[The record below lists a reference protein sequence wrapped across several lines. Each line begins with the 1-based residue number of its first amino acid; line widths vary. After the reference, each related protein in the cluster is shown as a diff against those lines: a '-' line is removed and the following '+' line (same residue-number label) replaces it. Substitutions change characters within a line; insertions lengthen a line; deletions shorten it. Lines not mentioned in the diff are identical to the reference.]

1 MKLLLP
7 LLFLLF
13 QFAVVMGQKSI
24 LDEYIEMGFQQN
36 IVLQQKSISV
46 EKALLTLQS
55 AQSLYQPTI
64 AIQGGYQSG
73 EGGRSISFP
82 VGDMLN
88 PVYATLNQLTKSS
101 AFPQIANVETN
112 FFPRNF
118 YDVKLTSVMPIYNR
132 DISINKEIQSQTLGI
147 QKTDIL
153 VYKRELVKNIKL
165 AYLNYLMAFKAV
177 EIYQNGLLLA
187 QEGKKI
193 NEKLLSNGK
202 GLPAYILRSENEIV
216 QLTSQISEAEK
227 QVESAKM
234 YFNFLLNREL
244 LTEIKTN
251 YNEQEAL
258 AMLKKNQLADV
269 DQREE
274 LSMLKQGISLQQS
287 LVKMNESFYLPKLNG
302 YLNVGSQSSNWDFNK
317 KSTYYL
323 LGMQLDIPI
332 FAGKRNLNKIKQS
345 AMDVDLAK
353 KTLDLTSKQVNLALQ
368 IAQKNLAQTWVA
380 FRASQKQI
388 DVANTYQK
396 LIEKG
401 YREGV
406 NTYIE
411 TLDARNQWTNAQL
424 ALNLNQFKILIAAAQ
439 VEREA
444 ASYPIKNDS
453 YE

>member
-1 MKLLLP
+1 MKLP
-7 LLFLLF
+7 LSLFLLVMP
-13 QFAVVMGQKSI
+13 FACILGQKSI

-36 IVLQQKSISV
+36 IVVQQKLISA
-46 EKALLTLQS
+46 EKALLSLQS
-55 AQSLYQPTI
+55 AQSLYQPTF
-64 AIQGGYQSG
+64 AFQGGYQTG

-147 QKTDIL
+147 QKADIQ
-153 VYKRELVKNIKL
+153 VYKRELVKNIKT
-165 AYLNYLMAFKAV
+165 AYLNYLMAHKAIG
-177 EIYQNGLLLA
+177 IYQNGLLLA

-193 NEKLLSNGK
+193 NEKLLANGK
-202 GLPAYILRSENEIV
+202 GLPAYILRSENEVV
-216 QLTSQISEAEK
+216 QMASQLSEAEK
-227 QVESAKM
+227 QAESAKM

-244 LTEIKTN
+244 FTEIKTN
-251 YNEQEAL
+251 FNEQEAVDI
-258 AMLKKNQLADV
+258 LKKNQMADV

-274 LSMLKQGISLQQS
+274 LGMLKQAISLQQS
-287 LVKMNESFYLPKLNG
+287 VVKMNESFYLPKLNG
-302 YLNVGSQSSNWDFNK
+302 YLNLGSQSSNWDFNQ

-332 FAGKRNLNKIKQS
+332 FSGKRNLNKIKQS
-345 AMDVDLAK
+345 AMDVDMAK
-353 KTLDLTSKQVNLALQ
+353 KSLDLTSKQVSLALQ
-368 IAQKNLAQTWVA
+368 IAQKNLTQTWVA

-396 LIEKG
+396 LIDKG
-401 YREGV
+401 YKEGV

-411 TLDARNQWTNAQL
+411 TLDARSQWTNAHL
-424 ALNLNQFKILIAAAQ
+424 ALNINQFKILIAAAQ

-444 ASYPIKNDS
+444 ASYPLKN
-453 YE
+453 E

>member
-13 QFAVVMGQKSI
+13 PFAVVMGQKSI

-36 IVLQQKSISV
+36 IVLQQKSISA
-46 EKALLTLQS
+46 EKALLSLQS
-55 AQSLYQPTI
+55 AQSLYQPTL
-64 AIQGGYQSG
+64 AFQGGYQTG

-88 PVYATLNQLTKSS
+88 PVYATLNQLTKSA
-101 AFPQIANVETN
+101 AFPQINNVETN

-147 QKTDIL
+147 QKADIQ
-153 VYKRELVKNIKL
+153 VYKRELAKNIKI
-165 AYLNYLMAFKAV
+165 AYLNYLMANKAIG
-177 EIYQNGLLLA
+177 IYQNGLLLA

-193 NEKLLSNGK
+193 NEKLLANGK

-216 QLTSQISEAEK
+216 QLGSQLSEAEK
-227 QVESAKM
+227 QAESAKM

-258 AMLKKNQLADV
+258 DILKKNLVAEI

-274 LSMLKQGISLQQS
+274 LSMLKQAISLQQS
-287 LVKMNESFYLPKLNG
+287 VVKMNESFYLPKLNG
-302 YLNVGSQSSNWDFNK
+302 YLNLGSQSSNWDFNQ

-323 LGMQLDIPI
+323 LGMQVDIPI
-332 FAGKRNLNKIKQS
+332 FSGKRNLNKIKQS
-345 AMDVDLAK
+345 AMDVDMAK
-353 KTLDLTSKQVNLALQ
+353 KSLDLTSKQVNLALQ
-368 IAQKNLAQTWVA
+368 IAQKNLTQTWVA

-396 LIEKG
+396 LIDKG
-401 YREGV
+401 YKEGV

-411 TLDARNQWTNAQL
+411 TLDARSQWTNAHL
-424 ALNLNQFKILIAAAQ
+424 LLNINQFKILIAAAQ

-444 ASYPIKNDS
+444 ATYPLKND
-453 YE
+453 

>member
-1 MKLLLP
+1 MKLP
-7 LLFLLF
+7 LSLFLLVMP
-13 QFAVVMGQKSI
+13 FACILAQKSI
-24 LDEYIEMGFQQN
+24 LDEYIELGFQQN
-36 IVLQQKSISV
+36 IVVQQKLISA
-46 EKALLTLQS
+46 EKALLSLQS
-55 AQSLYQPTI
+55 AQSLYQPTF
-64 AIQGGYQSG
+64 AFQGGYQTG

-147 QKTDIL
+147 QKADIQ
-153 VYKRELVKNIKL
+153 VYKRELVKNIKT
-165 AYLNYLMAFKAV
+165 AYLNYLMAHKAIG
-177 EIYQNGLLLA
+177 IYQNGLLLA

-193 NEKLLSNGK
+193 NEKLLANGK
-202 GLPAYILRSENEIV
+202 GLPAYILRSENEVV
-216 QLTSQISEAEK
+216 QMASQLSEAEK
-227 QVESAKM
+227 QAESAKM

-244 LTEIKTN
+244 QTEIKTN
-251 YNEQEAL
+251 FDEQEAL
-258 AMLKKNQLADV
+258 DILKKNQMADA

-274 LSMLKQGISLQQS
+274 LGMLKQAISLQQS
-287 LVKMNESFYLPKLNG
+287 VVKMNESFYLPKLNG
-302 YLNVGSQSSNWDFNK
+302 YLNLGSQSSNWDFNQ

-323 LGMQLDIPI
+323 LGMQVDIPI
-332 FAGKRNLNKIKQS
+332 FSGKRNLNKIKQS
-345 AMDVDLAK
+345 AMDVDMAK
-353 KTLDLTSKQVNLALQ
+353 KSLDLTSKQVSLALQ
-368 IAQKNLAQTWVA
+368 IAQKNLTQTWVA

-396 LIEKG
+396 LIDKG
-401 YREGV
+401 YKEGV

-411 TLDARNQWTNAQL
+411 TLDARSQWTNAHL
-424 ALNLNQFKILIAAAQ
+424 ALNINQFKILIAAAQ

-444 ASYPIKNDS
+444 ASYPLKN
-453 YE
+453 E

>member
-1 MKLLLP
+1 MKLP
-7 LLFLLF
+7 LSLFLLVMP
-13 QFAVVMGQKSI
+13 FACILGQKSI

-36 IVLQQKSISV
+36 IVVQQKLISA
-46 EKALLTLQS
+46 EKALLSLQS
-55 AQSLYQPTI
+55 AQSLYQPTL
-64 AIQGGYQSG
+64 AFQGGYQTG

-88 PVYATLNQLTKSS
+88 PVYTTLNQLTKSS

-147 QKTDIL
+147 QKADIQ
-153 VYKRELVKNIKL
+153 VYKRELVKNIKT
-165 AYLNYLMAFKAV
+165 AYLNYLMAHKAIG
-177 EIYQNGLLLA
+177 IYQNGLLLA

-193 NEKLLSNGK
+193 NEKLLANGK
-202 GLPAYILRSENEIV
+202 GLPAYILRSENEVV
-216 QLTSQISEAEK
+216 QMASQLSEAEK
-227 QVESAKM
+227 QAESAKM

-244 LTEIKTN
+244 QTEIKTN
-251 YNEQEAL
+251 FDEQEAL
-258 AMLKKNQLADV
+258 GILKKNQIAEV

-274 LSMLKQGISLQQS
+274 LGMLKQAISLQQS
-287 LVKMNESFYLPKLNG
+287 VVKMNESFYLPKLNG
-302 YLNVGSQSSNWDFNK
+302 YLNLGSQSSNWDFNQ

-323 LGMQLDIPI
+323 LGMQVDIPI
-332 FAGKRNLNKIKQS
+332 FSGKRNLNKIKQS
-345 AMDVDLAK
+345 AMDVDMAK
-353 KTLDLTSKQVNLALQ
+353 KSLDLTSKQVSLALQ
-368 IAQKNLAQTWVA
+368 IAQKNLTQTWVA

-396 LIEKG
+396 LIDKG
-401 YREGV
+401 YKEGV

-411 TLDARNQWTNAQL
+411 TLDARSQWTNAHL
-424 ALNLNQFKILIAAAQ
+424 ALNINQFKILIAAAQ

-444 ASYPIKNDS
+444 ASYPLKN
-453 YE
+453 E

>member
-1 MKLLLP
+1 
-7 LLFLLF
+7 
-13 QFAVVMGQKSI
+13 MGQKSI

-36 IVLQQKSISV
+36 IVLQQKSISA
-46 EKALLTLQS
+46 EKALLSLQS
-55 AQSLYQPTI
+55 AQSLYQPTL
-64 AIQGGYQSG
+64 AFQGGYQTG

-88 PVYATLNQLTKSS
+88 PVYATLNQLTKSA
-101 AFPQIANVETN
+101 AFPQINNVETN

-147 QKTDIL
+147 QKADIQ
-153 VYKRELVKNIKL
+153 VYKRELAKNIKI
-165 AYLNYLMAFKAV
+165 AYLNYLMANKAIG
-177 EIYQNGLLLA
+177 IYQNGLLLA

-193 NEKLLSNGK
+193 NEKLLANGK

-216 QLTSQISEAEK
+216 QLGSQLSEAEK
-227 QVESAKM
+227 QAESAKM

-258 AMLKKNQLADV
+258 DILKKNLVAEI

-274 LSMLKQGISLQQS
+274 LSMLKQAISLQQS
-287 LVKMNESFYLPKLNG
+287 VVKMNESFYLPKLNG
-302 YLNVGSQSSNWDFNK
+302 YLNLGSQSSNWDFNQ

-323 LGMQLDIPI
+323 LGMQVDIPI
-332 FAGKRNLNKIKQS
+332 FSGKRNLNKIKQS
-345 AMDVDLAK
+345 AMDVDMAK
-353 KTLDLTSKQVNLALQ
+353 KSLDLTSKQVNLALQ
-368 IAQKNLAQTWVA
+368 IAQKNLTQTWVA

-396 LIEKG
+396 LIDKG
-401 YREGV
+401 YKEGV

-411 TLDARNQWTNAQL
+411 TLDARSQWTNAHL
-424 ALNLNQFKILIAAAQ
+424 LLNLNQFKILIAAAQ

-444 ASYPIKNDS
+444 ATYPLKND
-453 YE
+453 

>member
-1 MKLLLP
+1 MKLFIP
-7 LLFLLF
+7 LLFLFMPLTS
-13 QFAVVMGQKSI
+13 VLGQKSI
-24 LDEYIEMGFQQN
+24 LDEYIEIGFQEN
-36 IVLQQKSISV
+36 IVIKQKSITV

-55 AQSLYQPTI
+55 AQSLYQPTL
-64 AIQGGYQSG
+64 AFQGAYQSG

-88 PVYATLNQLTKSS
+88 PVYATLNQLTKSN
-101 AFPQIANVETN
+101 AFPKISNVETN

-147 QKTDIL
+147 QKADIQ
-153 VYKRELVKNIKL
+153 VYKRELAKNIKL
-165 AYLNYLMAFKAV
+165 AYFNYLMAFKAIG
-177 EIYQNGLLLA
+177 IYQNGLILA

-193 NEKLLSNGK
+193 NEKLLANGK

-216 QLTSQISEAEK
+216 QLTSQLAEAEK

-244 LTEIKTN
+244 GTEIRADF
-251 YNEQEAL
+251 NEQQAL
-258 AMLKKNQLADV
+258 DDLKKSQWAV
-269 DQREE
+269 ADQREE
-274 LSMLKQGISLQQS
+274 LSMLKQAISLQQS
-287 LVKMNESFYLPKLNG
+287 FVKMNESFYLPKVNG
-302 YLNVGSQSSNWDFNK
+302 YLNVGSQSSNWDFNQ
-317 KSTYYL
+317 KSSYYL

-332 FAGKRNLNKIKQS
+332 ISGKRNLNKIKQS
-345 AMDVDLAK
+345 VLDVDLAK
-353 KTLDLTSKQVNLALQ
+353 KTLELTHNQVNLALQ
-368 IAQKNLAQTWVA
+368 IAQKNLNQTWVA
-380 FRASQKQI
+380 YRASQKQI
-388 DVANTYQK
+388 DAANTYQR

-424 ALNLNQFKILIAAAQ
+424 LLNLNQFKILIAATQ

-444 ASYPIKNDS
+444 ATYPLKND
-453 YE
+453 

>member
-1 MKLLLP
+1 MKLP
-7 LLFLLF
+7 LSLFLLVMP
-13 QFAVVMGQKSI
+13 FACILGQKSI

-36 IVLQQKSISV
+36 IVVQQKLISA
-46 EKALLTLQS
+46 EKALLSLQS
-55 AQSLYQPTI
+55 AQSLYQPTL
-64 AIQGGYQSG
+64 AFQGGYQTG

-88 PVYATLNQLTKSS
+88 PVYTTLNQLTKSS

-118 YDVKLTSVMPIYNR
+118 YDVKLTTVMPIYNR

-147 QKTDIL
+147 QKADIQ
-153 VYKRELVKNIKL
+153 VYKRELVKNIKT
-165 AYLNYLMAFKAV
+165 AYLNYLMAHKAIG
-177 EIYQNGLLLA
+177 IYQNGLLLA

-193 NEKLLSNGK
+193 NEKLLANGK
-202 GLPAYILRSENEIV
+202 GLPAYILRSENEVV
-216 QLTSQISEAEK
+216 QMASQLSEAEK
-227 QVESAKM
+227 QAESAKM

-244 LTEIKTN
+244 FTEIKTN
-251 YNEQEAL
+251 FNEQEAVDI
-258 AMLKKNQLADV
+258 LKKNQMADV

-274 LSMLKQGISLQQS
+274 LGMLKQAISLQQS
-287 LVKMNESFYLPKLNG
+287 VVKMNESFYLPKLNG
-302 YLNVGSQSSNWDFNK
+302 YLNLGSQSSNWDFNQ

-332 FAGKRNLNKIKQS
+332 FSGKRNLNKIKQS
-345 AMDVDLAK
+345 AMDVDMAK
-353 KTLDLTSKQVNLALQ
+353 KSLDLTSKQVSLALQ
-368 IAQKNLAQTWVA
+368 IAQKNLTQTWVA

-396 LIEKG
+396 LIDKG
-401 YREGV
+401 YKEGV

-411 TLDARNQWTNAQL
+411 TLDARSQWTNAHL
-424 ALNLNQFKILIAAAQ
+424 ALNINQFKILIAAAQ

-444 ASYPIKNDS
+444 ASYPLKN
-453 YE
+453 E

>member
-1 MKLLLP
+1 MKLLLS
-7 LLFLLF
+7 LFLLLMP
-13 QFAVVMGQKSI
+13 FACILGQKSI

-36 IVLQQKSISV
+36 IVVQQKLISA
-46 EKALLTLQS
+46 EKALLSLQS
-55 AQSLYQPTI
+55 AQSLYQPTF
-64 AIQGGYQSG
+64 AFQGGYQTG

-147 QKTDIL
+147 QKADIQ
-153 VYKRELVKNIKL
+153 VYKRELVKNIKT
-165 AYLNYLMAFKAV
+165 AYLNYLMAHKAIG
-177 EIYQNGLLLA
+177 IYQNGLLLA

-193 NEKLLSNGK
+193 NEKLLANGK
-202 GLPAYILRSENEIV
+202 GLPAYILRSENEVV
-216 QLTSQISEAEK
+216 QMTSQLSEAEK
-227 QVESAKM
+227 QAESAKM

-244 LTEIKTN
+244 QTEIKTN
-251 YNEQEAL
+251 FDEQEAL
-258 AMLKKNQLADV
+258 DILKKNQIAEV

-274 LSMLKQGISLQQS
+274 LGMLKQAISLQQS
-287 LVKMNESFYLPKLNG
+287 VVKMNESFYLPKLNG
-302 YLNVGSQSSNWDFNK
+302 YLNLGSQSSNWDFNQ

-323 LGMQLDIPI
+323 LGMQVDIPI
-332 FAGKRNLNKIKQS
+332 FSGKRNLNKIKQS
-345 AMDVDLAK
+345 AMDVDMAK
-353 KTLDLTSKQVNLALQ
+353 KSLDLTSKQVSLALQ
-368 IAQKNLAQTWVA
+368 IAQKNLTQTWVA

-396 LIEKG
+396 LIDKG
-401 YREGV
+401 YKEGV

-411 TLDARNQWTNAQL
+411 TLDARSQWTNAHL
-424 ALNLNQFKILIAAAQ
+424 ALNINQFKILIAAAQ

-444 ASYPIKNDS
+444 ASYPLKN
-453 YE
+453 E

>member
-1 MKLLLP
+1 MKLP
-7 LLFLLF
+7 LSLFLLVMP
-13 QFAVVMGQKSI
+13 FACILGQKSI

-36 IVLQQKSISV
+36 IVVQQKLISA
-46 EKALLTLQS
+46 EKALLSLQS
-55 AQSLYQPTI
+55 AQSLYQPTF
-64 AIQGGYQSG
+64 AFQGGYQTG

-147 QKTDIL
+147 QKADIQ
-153 VYKRELVKNIKL
+153 VYKRELVKNIKT
-165 AYLNYLMAFKAV
+165 AYLNYLMAHKAIG
-177 EIYQNGLLLA
+177 IYQNGLLLA

-193 NEKLLSNGK
+193 NEKLLANGK
-202 GLPAYILRSENEIV
+202 GLPAYILRSENEVV
-216 QLTSQISEAEK
+216 QMASQLSEAEK
-227 QVESAKM
+227 QAESAKM

-244 LTEIKTN
+244 FTEIKTN
-251 YNEQEAL
+251 FDEQEAL
-258 AMLKKNQLADV
+258 DILKKNQIAEV

-274 LSMLKQGISLQQS
+274 LGMLKQAISLQQS
-287 LVKMNESFYLPKLNG
+287 VVKMNESFYLPKLNG
-302 YLNVGSQSSNWDFNK
+302 YLNLGSQSSNWDFNQ

-323 LGMQLDIPI
+323 LGMQVDIPI
-332 FAGKRNLNKIKQS
+332 FSGKRNLNKIKQS
-345 AMDVDLAK
+345 AMDVDMAK
-353 KTLDLTSKQVNLALQ
+353 KSLDLTSKQVSLALQ
-368 IAQKNLAQTWVA
+368 IAQKNLTQTWVA

-396 LIEKG
+396 LIDKG
-401 YREGV
+401 YKEGV

-411 TLDARNQWTNAQL
+411 TLDARSQWTNAHL
-424 ALNLNQFKILIAAAQ
+424 ALNINQFKILIAAAQ

-444 ASYPIKNDS
+444 ASYPLKN
-453 YE
+453 E

>member
-13 QFAVVMGQKSI
+13 PFALVMGQKSI

-36 IVLQQKSISV
+36 IVLQQKSISA
-46 EKALLTLQS
+46 EKALLSLQS
-55 AQSLYQPTI
+55 AQSLYQPTL
-64 AIQGGYQSG
+64 AFQGGYQTG

-147 QKTDIL
+147 QKADIQ
-153 VYKRELVKNIKL
+153 VYKRELVKNIKT
-165 AYLNYLMAFKAV
+165 AYLNYLMAHKAIG
-177 EIYQNGLLLA
+177 IYQNGLLLA

-193 NEKLLSNGK
+193 NEKLLANGK
-202 GLPAYILRSENEIV
+202 GLPAYILRSENEVV
-216 QLTSQISEAEK
+216 QMASQLSEAEK
-227 QVESAKM
+227 QAESAKM

-244 LTEIKTN
+244 FTEINTN
-251 YNEQEAL
+251 FNEQEAVDI
-258 AMLKKNQLADV
+258 LKKNQMADV

-274 LSMLKQGISLQQS
+274 LGMLKQAISLQQS
-287 LVKMNESFYLPKLNG
+287 VVKMNESFYLPKLNG
-302 YLNVGSQSSNWDFNK
+302 YLNLGSQSSNWDFNQ

-323 LGMQLDIPI
+323 LGMQVDIPI
-332 FAGKRNLNKIKQS
+332 FSGKRNLNKIKQS
-345 AMDVDLAK
+345 AMDVDMAK
-353 KTLDLTSKQVNLALQ
+353 KSLDLTSKQVNLALQ
-368 IAQKNLAQTWVA
+368 IAQKNLTQTWVA

-396 LIEKG
+396 LIDKG
-401 YREGV
+401 YKEGV

-411 TLDARNQWTNAQL
+411 TLDARSQWTNAHL
-424 ALNLNQFKILIAAAQ
+424 ALNINQFKILIAAAQ

-444 ASYPIKNDS
+444 ASYPLKN
-453 YE
+453 E

>member
-1 MKLLLP
+1 MKLP
-7 LLFLLF
+7 LSLFLLVMP
-13 QFAVVMGQKSI
+13 FACILGQKSI
-24 LDEYIEMGFQQN
+24 LDEYIELGFQQN
-36 IVLQQKSISV
+36 IVVQQKLISA
-46 EKALLTLQS
+46 EKALLSLQS
-55 AQSLYQPTI
+55 AQSLYQPTF
-64 AIQGGYQSG
+64 AFQGGYQTG

-147 QKTDIL
+147 QKADIQ
-153 VYKRELVKNIKL
+153 VYKRELVKDIKT
-165 AYLNYLMAFKAV
+165 AYLNYLMAHKAIG
-177 EIYQNGLLLA
+177 IYQNGLLLA

-193 NEKLLSNGK
+193 NEKLLANGK
-202 GLPAYILRSENEIV
+202 GLPAYILRSENEVV
-216 QLTSQISEAEK
+216 QMASQLSEAEK
-227 QVESAKM
+227 QAESAKM

-251 YNEQEAL
+251 FDEQEAL
-258 AMLKKNQLADV
+258 DILKKNQITEV

-274 LSMLKQGISLQQS
+274 LGMLKQAISLQQS
-287 LVKMNESFYLPKLNG
+287 IVKMNESFYLPKLNG
-302 YLNVGSQSSNWDFNK
+302 YLNLGSQSSNWDFNQ

-332 FAGKRNLNKIKQS
+332 YSGKRNLNKIKQS
-345 AMDVDLAK
+345 AMDVDMAK
-353 KTLDLTSKQVNLALQ
+353 KSLDLTSKQVNLALQ
-368 IAQKNLAQTWVA
+368 IAQKNLTQTWVA

-396 LIEKG
+396 LIDKG
-401 YREGV
+401 YKEGV

-411 TLDARNQWTNAQL
+411 TLDARSQWTNAQL
-424 ALNLNQFKILIAAAQ
+424 ALNINQFKILIAAAQ

-444 ASYPIKNDS
+444 ASYPLKN
-453 YE
+453 E

>member
-1 MKLLLP
+1 MKLP
-7 LLFLLF
+7 LSLFLLVMP
-13 QFAVVMGQKSI
+13 FACILGQKSI

-36 IVLQQKSISV
+36 IVVQQKLISA
-46 EKALLTLQS
+46 EKALLSLQS
-55 AQSLYQPTI
+55 AQSLYQPTF
-64 AIQGGYQSG
+64 AFQGGYQTG

-147 QKTDIL
+147 QKADIQ
-153 VYKRELVKNIKL
+153 VYKRELVKNIKT
-165 AYLNYLMAFKAV
+165 AYLNYLMAHKAIG
-177 EIYQNGLLLA
+177 IYQNGLLLA

-193 NEKLLSNGK
+193 NEKLLANGK
-202 GLPAYILRSENEIV
+202 GLPAYILRSENEVV
-216 QLTSQISEAEK
+216 QMASQLSEAEK
-227 QVESAKM
+227 QAESAKM

-244 LTEIKTN
+244 QTEIKTN
-251 YNEQEAL
+251 FDEQEAL
-258 AMLKKNQLADV
+258 DILKKNQMAEV

-274 LSMLKQGISLQQS
+274 LGMLKQAISLQQS
-287 LVKMNESFYLPKLNG
+287 VVKMNESFYLPKLNG
-302 YLNVGSQSSNWDFNK
+302 YLNLGSQSSNWDFNQ

-332 FAGKRNLNKIKQS
+332 FSGKRNLNKIKQS
-345 AMDVDLAK
+345 AMDVDMAK
-353 KTLDLTSKQVNLALQ
+353 KSLDLTSKQVSLALQ
-368 IAQKNLAQTWVA
+368 IAQKNLTQTWVA

-396 LIEKG
+396 LIDKG
-401 YREGV
+401 YKEGV

-411 TLDARNQWTNAQL
+411 TLDARSQWTNAHL
-424 ALNLNQFKILIAAAQ
+424 ALNINQFKILIAAAQ

-444 ASYPIKNDS
+444 ASYPLKN
-453 YE
+453 E

>member
-1 MKLLLP
+1 MKLP
-7 LLFLLF
+7 LSLFLLVMP
-13 QFAVVMGQKSI
+13 FACILGQKSI

-36 IVLQQKSISV
+36 IVVQQKLISA
-46 EKALLTLQS
+46 EKALLSLQS
-55 AQSLYQPTI
+55 AQSLYQPTF
-64 AIQGGYQSG
+64 AFQGGYQTG

-147 QKTDIL
+147 QKADIQ
-153 VYKRELVKNIKL
+153 VYKRELVKNIKT
-165 AYLNYLMAFKAV
+165 AYLNYLMAHKAIG
-177 EIYQNGLLLA
+177 IYQNGLLLA

-193 NEKLLSNGK
+193 NEKLLANGK
-202 GLPAYILRSENEIV
+202 GLPAYILRSENEVV
-216 QLTSQISEAEK
+216 QMASQLSEAEK
-227 QVESAKM
+227 QAESAKM

-244 LTEIKTN
+244 FTEIKTN
-251 YNEQEAL
+251 FNEQEAVDI
-258 AMLKKNQLADV
+258 LKKNQMADV

-274 LSMLKQGISLQQS
+274 LGMLKQAISLQQS
-287 LVKMNESFYLPKLNG
+287 VVKMNESFYLPKLNG
-302 YLNVGSQSSNWDFNK
+302 YLNLGSQSSNWDFNQ

-332 FAGKRNLNKIKQS
+332 FSGKRNLNKIKQS
-345 AMDVDLAK
+345 AMDVDMAK
-353 KTLDLTSKQVNLALQ
+353 KSLDLTSKQVSLALQ
-368 IAQKNLAQTWVA
+368 IAQKNLTQTWVA

-388 DVANTYQK
+388 DAANTYQK
-396 LIEKG
+396 LIDKG
-401 YREGV
+401 YKEGV

-411 TLDARNQWTNAQL
+411 TLDARSQWTNAHL
-424 ALNLNQFKILIAAAQ
+424 ALNINQFKILIAAAQ

-444 ASYPIKNDS
+444 ASYPLKN
-453 YE
+453 E

>member
-13 QFAVVMGQKSI
+13 PFAVVMGQKSI

-36 IVLQQKSISV
+36 IVLQQKSISA
-46 EKALLTLQS
+46 EKALLSLQS
-55 AQSLYQPTI
+55 AQSLYQPTL
-64 AIQGGYQSG
+64 AFQGGYQTG

-88 PVYATLNQLTKSS
+88 PVYATLNQLTKSA
-101 AFPQIANVETN
+101 AFPQINNVETN

-147 QKTDIL
+147 QKADIQ
-153 VYKRELVKNIKL
+153 VYKRELAKNIKI
-165 AYLNYLMAFKAV
+165 AYLNYLMANKAIG
-177 EIYQNGLLLA
+177 IYQNGLLLA

-193 NEKLLSNGK
+193 NEKLLANGK

-216 QLTSQISEAEK
+216 QLGSQLSEAEK
-227 QVESAKM
+227 QAESAKM

-258 AMLKKNQLADV
+258 DILKKNLVAEI

-274 LSMLKQGISLQQS
+274 LSMLKQAISLQQS
-287 LVKMNESFYLPKLNG
+287 VVKMNESFYLPKLNG
-302 YLNVGSQSSNWDFNK
+302 YLNLGSQSSNWDFNQ

-323 LGMQLDIPI
+323 LGMQVDIPI
-332 FAGKRNLNKIKQS
+332 FSGKRNLNKIKQS
-345 AMDVDLAK
+345 AMDVDMAK
-353 KTLDLTSKQVNLALQ
+353 KSLDLTSKQVNLALQ
-368 IAQKNLAQTWVA
+368 IAQKNLTQTWVA

-388 DVANTYQK
+388 EVANTYQR
-396 LIEKG
+396 LIDKG
-401 YREGV
+401 YKEGV

-411 TLDARNQWTNAQL
+411 TLDARSQWTNAHL
-424 ALNLNQFKILIAAAQ
+424 LLNLNQFKILIAAAQ

-444 ASYPIKNDS
+444 ATYPLKND
-453 YE
+453 

>member
-388 DVANTYQK
+388 DVANTYQR

>member
-1 MKLLLP
+1 MKLLLS
-7 LLFLLF
+7 LFLLLMPL
-13 QFAVVMGQKSI
+13 AIILGQKSI
-24 LDEYIEMGFQQN
+24 LDEYIELGFQQN
-36 IVLQQKSISV
+36 IVVQQKLISA
-46 EKALLTLQS
+46 EKALLSLQS
-55 AQSLYQPTI
+55 AQSLYQPTF
-64 AIQGGYQSG
+64 AFQGGYQTG

-147 QKTDIL
+147 QKADIQ
-153 VYKRELVKNIKL
+153 VYKRELVKDIKT
-165 AYLNYLMAFKAV
+165 AYLNYLMAHKAIG
-177 EIYQNGLLLA
+177 IYQNGLLLA

-193 NEKLLSNGK
+193 NEKLLANGK
-202 GLPAYILRSENEIV
+202 GLPAYILRSENEVV
-216 QLTSQISEAEK
+216 QMASQLSEAEK
-227 QVESAKM
+227 QAESAKM

-251 YNEQEAL
+251 FDEQEAL
-258 AMLKKNQLADV
+258 DILKKNQITEV

-274 LSMLKQGISLQQS
+274 LGMLKQAISLQQS
-287 LVKMNESFYLPKLNG
+287 IVKMNESFYLPKLNG
-302 YLNVGSQSSNWDFNK
+302 YLNLGSQSSNWDFNQ

-332 FAGKRNLNKIKQS
+332 YSGKRNLNKIKQS
-345 AMDVDLAK
+345 AMDVDMAK
-353 KTLDLTSKQVNLALQ
+353 KSLDLTRKQVSLAIQ
-368 IAQKNLAQTWVA
+368 IAQKNLTQTWVA

-396 LIEKG
+396 LIDKG
-401 YREGV
+401 YKEGV

-411 TLDARNQWTNAQL
+411 TLDARSQWTNAQL
-424 ALNLNQFKILIAAAQ
+424 ALNINQFKILIAAAQ

-444 ASYPIKNDS
+444 ASYPLKN
-453 YE
+453 E

>member
-1 MKLLLP
+1 MP
-7 LLFLLF
+7 
-13 QFAVVMGQKSI
+13 FACILGQKSI

-36 IVLQQKSISV
+36 IVVQQKLISA
-46 EKALLTLQS
+46 EKALLSLQS
-55 AQSLYQPTI
+55 AQSLYQPTL
-64 AIQGGYQSG
+64 AFQGGYQTG

-118 YDVKLTSVMPIYNR
+118 YDVKLTTVMPIYNR

-147 QKTDIL
+147 QKADIQ
-153 VYKRELVKNIKL
+153 VYKRELVKNIKT
-165 AYLNYLMAFKAV
+165 AYLNYLMAHKAIG
-177 EIYQNGLLLA
+177 IYQNGLLLA

-193 NEKLLSNGK
+193 NEKLLANGK
-202 GLPAYILRSENEIV
+202 GLPAYILRSENEVV
-216 QLTSQISEAEK
+216 QMASQLSEAEK
-227 QVESAKM
+227 QAESAKM

-244 LTEIKTN
+244 QTEIKTN
-251 YNEQEAL
+251 FDEQEAL
-258 AMLKKNQLADV
+258 DILKKNQIAEV

-274 LSMLKQGISLQQS
+274 LGMLKQAISLQQS
-287 LVKMNESFYLPKLNG
+287 VVKMNESFYLPKLNG
-302 YLNVGSQSSNWDFNK
+302 YLNLGSQSSNWDFNQ

-332 FAGKRNLNKIKQS
+332 FSGKRNLNKIKQS
-345 AMDVDLAK
+345 AMDVDMAK
-353 KTLDLTSKQVNLALQ
+353 KSLDLTSKQVNLALQ
-368 IAQKNLAQTWVA
+368 IAQKNLTQTWVA

-396 LIEKG
+396 LIDKG
-401 YREGV
+401 YKEGV

-411 TLDARNQWTNAQL
+411 TLDARSQWTNAHL
-424 ALNLNQFKILIAAAQ
+424 ALNITQFKILIAAAQ

-444 ASYPIKNDS
+444 ASYPLKN
-453 YE
+453 E

>member
-1 MKLLLP
+1 MKLFIP
-7 LLFLLF
+7 LLFLFMPLTS
-13 QFAVVMGQKSI
+13 VLGQKSI
-24 LDEYIEMGFQQN
+24 LDEYIEIGFQEN
-36 IVLQQKSISV
+36 IVIKQKSITV

-55 AQSLYQPTI
+55 AQSLYQPTL
-64 AIQGGYQSG
+64 AFQGGYQSG

-88 PVYATLNQLTKSS
+88 PVYATLNQLTKSN
-101 AFPQIANVETN
+101 AFPKISNVETN

-147 QKTDIL
+147 QKADIQ
-153 VYKRELVKNIKL
+153 VYKRELAKNIKL
-165 AYLNYLMAFKAV
+165 AYFNYLMAFKAIG
-177 EIYQNGLLLA
+177 IYQNGLILA

-193 NEKLLSNGK
+193 NEKLLANGK

-216 QLTSQISEAEK
+216 QLTSQLAEAEK

-244 LTEIKTN
+244 GTEIKADF
-251 YNEQEAL
+251 NEQQAL
-258 AMLKKNQLADV
+258 DDLKKSQWAV
-269 DQREE
+269 ADQREE
-274 LSMLKQGISLQQS
+274 LSMLKQAISLQQS
-287 LVKMNESFYLPKLNG
+287 FVKMNESFYLPKVNG
-302 YLNVGSQSSNWDFNK
+302 YLNVGSQSSNWDFNQ
-317 KSTYYL
+317 KSSYYL

-332 FAGKRNLNKIKQS
+332 ISGKRNLNKIKQS
-345 AMDVDLAK
+345 VLDVDLAK
-353 KTLDLTSKQVNLALQ
+353 KTLELTHNQVNLALQ
-368 IAQKNLAQTWVA
+368 IAQKNLNQTWVA
-380 FRASQKQI
+380 YRASQKQI
-388 DVANTYQK
+388 DAANTYQR

-424 ALNLNQFKILIAAAQ
+424 LLNLNQFKILIAATQ

-444 ASYPIKNDS
+444 ATYPLKND
-453 YE
+453 

>member
-1 MKLLLP
+1 MKVLLH

-13 QFAVVMGQKSI
+13 PFAMVMGQKSI

-36 IVLQQKSISV
+36 IVLQQKSISA
-46 EKALLTLQS
+46 EKALLSLQS
-55 AQSLYQPTI
+55 AQSLYQPTL
-64 AIQGGYQSG
+64 AFQGGYQTG

-82 VGDMLN
+82 IGDMLN
-88 PVYATLNQLTKSS
+88 PVYSTLNQLTKST
-101 AFPQIANVETN
+101 AFPQINNVETN

-118 YDVKLTSVMPIYNR
+118 YDVKLTTVMPIYNR

-147 QKTDIL
+147 QKADIQ
-153 VYKRELVKNIKL
+153 VYKRELVKNIKT
-165 AYLNYLMAFKAV
+165 AYLNYLMAHKAIG
-177 EIYQNGLLLA
+177 IYQNGLHLA

-193 NEKLLSNGK
+193 NEKLMANGK

-216 QLTSQISEAEK
+216 QLGSQLSEAEK
-227 QVESAKM
+227 QAESAKM

-258 AMLKKNQLADV
+258 DVLKKTLVSEV

-274 LSMLKQGISLQQS
+274 LSMLKQAISLQQS
-287 LVKMNESFYLPKLNG
+287 VVKMNESFYLPKLNG
-302 YLNVGSQSSNWDFNK
+302 YLNLGSQSSNWDFNQ

-332 FAGKRNLNKIKQS
+332 FSGKRNLNKIKQS
-345 AMDVDLAK
+345 AMDVDMAK
-353 KTLDLTSKQVNLALQ
+353 KSLDLTSKQVNLALQ
-368 IAQKNLAQTWVA
+368 IAQKNLTQTWVA

-396 LIEKG
+396 LIDKG
-401 YREGV
+401 YKEGV

-411 TLDARNQWTNAQL
+411 TLDARSQWTNAHL
-424 ALNLNQFKILIAAAQ
+424 ALNINQFKILIAAAQ

-444 ASYPIKNDS
+444 ATYPLKND
-453 YE
+453 

>member
-1 MKLLLP
+1 MP
-7 LLFLLF
+7 
-13 QFAVVMGQKSI
+13 FACILGQKSI

-36 IVLQQKSISV
+36 IVVQQKLISA
-46 EKALLTLQS
+46 EKALLSLQS
-55 AQSLYQPTI
+55 AQSLYQPTF
-64 AIQGGYQSG
+64 AFQGGYQTG

-147 QKTDIL
+147 QKADIQ
-153 VYKRELVKNIKL
+153 VYKRELVKNIKT
-165 AYLNYLMAFKAV
+165 AYLNYLMAHKAIG
-177 EIYQNGLLLA
+177 IYQNGLLLA

-193 NEKLLSNGK
+193 NEKLLANGK
-202 GLPAYILRSENEIV
+202 GLPAYILRSENEVV
-216 QLTSQISEAEK
+216 QMASQLSEAEK
-227 QVESAKM
+227 QAESAKM

-244 LTEIKTN
+244 QTEIKTN
-251 YNEQEAL
+251 FDEQEAL
-258 AMLKKNQLADV
+258 DILKKNQMADA

-274 LSMLKQGISLQQS
+274 LGMLKQAISLQQS
-287 LVKMNESFYLPKLNG
+287 VVKMNESFYLPKLNG
-302 YLNVGSQSSNWDFNK
+302 YLNLGSQSSNWDFNQ

-332 FAGKRNLNKIKQS
+332 FSGKRNLNKIKQS
-345 AMDVDLAK
+345 AMDVDMAK
-353 KTLDLTSKQVNLALQ
+353 KSLDLTSKQVSLALQ
-368 IAQKNLAQTWVA
+368 IAQKNLTQTWVA

-396 LIEKG
+396 LIDKG
-401 YREGV
+401 YKEGV

-411 TLDARNQWTNAQL
+411 TLDARSQWTNAHL
-424 ALNLNQFKILIAAAQ
+424 ALNINQFKILIAAAQ

-444 ASYPIKNDS
+444 ASYPLKN
-453 YE
+453 E

>member
-1 MKLLLP
+1 MKLP
-7 LLFLLF
+7 LSLFLLVMP
-13 QFAVVMGQKSI
+13 FACILGQKSI

-36 IVLQQKSISV
+36 IVVQQKLISA
-46 EKALLTLQS
+46 EKALLSLQS
-55 AQSLYQPTI
+55 AQSLYQPTF
-64 AIQGGYQSG
+64 AFQGGYQTG

-118 YDVKLTSVMPIYNR
+118 YDVKLTTVMPIYNR

-147 QKTDIL
+147 QKADIQ
-153 VYKRELVKNIKL
+153 VYKRELVKNIKT
-165 AYLNYLMAFKAV
+165 AYLNYLMAHKAIG
-177 EIYQNGLLLA
+177 IYQNGLLLA

-193 NEKLLSNGK
+193 NEKLLANGK
-202 GLPAYILRSENEIV
+202 GLPAYILRSENEV
-216 QLTSQISEAEK
+216 AQMASQLSEAEK
-227 QVESAKM
+227 QAESAKM

-244 LTEIKTN
+244 QTEIKTN
-251 YNEQEAL
+251 FDEQEAL
-258 AMLKKNQLADV
+258 DILKKNQMADA

-274 LSMLKQGISLQQS
+274 LGMLKQAISLQQS
-287 LVKMNESFYLPKLNG
+287 VVKMNESFYLPKLNG
-302 YLNVGSQSSNWDFNK
+302 YLNLGSQSSNWDFNQ

-332 FAGKRNLNKIKQS
+332 FSGKRNLNKIKQS
-345 AMDVDLAK
+345 AMDVDMAK
-353 KTLDLTSKQVNLALQ
+353 KSLDLTSKQVSLALQ
-368 IAQKNLAQTWVA
+368 IAQKNLTQTWVA

-396 LIEKG
+396 LIDKG
-401 YREGV
+401 YKEGV

-411 TLDARNQWTNAQL
+411 TLDARSQWTNAHL
-424 ALNLNQFKILIAAAQ
+424 ALNINQFKILIAAAQ

-444 ASYPIKNDS
+444 ASYPLKN
-453 YE
+453 E

>member
-1 MKLLLP
+1 MKLP
-7 LLFLLF
+7 LSLFLLVMP
-13 QFAVVMGQKSI
+13 FACILGQKSI

-36 IVLQQKSISV
+36 IVVQQKLISA
-46 EKALLTLQS
+46 EKALLSLQS
-55 AQSLYQPTI
+55 AQSLYQPTF
-64 AIQGGYQSG
+64 AFQGGYQTG

-132 DISINKEIQSQTLGI
+132 DISINKKIQSQTLGI
-147 QKTDIL
+147 QKADIQ
-153 VYKRELVKNIKL
+153 VYKRELVKNIKT
-165 AYLNYLMAFKAV
+165 AYLNYLMAHKAIG
-177 EIYQNGLLLA
+177 IYQNGLLLA

-193 NEKLLSNGK
+193 NEKLLANGK
-202 GLPAYILRSENEIV
+202 GLPAYILRSENEVV
-216 QLTSQISEAEK
+216 QMASQLSEAEK
-227 QVESAKM
+227 QAESAKM

-244 LTEIKTN
+244 QTEIKTN
-251 YNEQEAL
+251 FDEQEAL
-258 AMLKKNQLADV
+258 DILKKNQMADA

-274 LSMLKQGISLQQS
+274 LGMLKQAISLQQS
-287 LVKMNESFYLPKLNG
+287 IVKMNESFYLPKLNG
-302 YLNVGSQSSNWDFNK
+302 YLNLGSQSSNWDFNQ

-332 FAGKRNLNKIKQS
+332 FSGKRNLNKIKQS
-345 AMDVDLAK
+345 AMDVDMAK
-353 KTLDLTSKQVNLALQ
+353 KSLDLTSKQVSLALQ
-368 IAQKNLAQTWVA
+368 IAQKNLTQTWVA

-396 LIEKG
+396 LIDKG
-401 YREGV
+401 YKEGV

-411 TLDARNQWTNAQL
+411 TLDARSQWTNAHL
-424 ALNLNQFKILIAAAQ
+424 ALNINQFKILIAAAQ

-444 ASYPIKNDS
+444 ASYPLKN
-453 YE
+453 E

>member
-1 MKLLLP
+1 MKIFLS

-13 QFAVVMGQKSI
+13 PFAVILGQKSI
-24 LDEYIEMGFQQN
+24 LDEYIEMGFQEN
-36 IVLQQKSISV
+36 LVIKQKSITV

-64 AIQGGYQSG
+64 AFQGGYTTG
-73 EGGRSISFP
+73 EGGRSILFP

-88 PVYATLNQLTKSS
+88 PVYATLNQLTKST
-101 AFPQIANVETN
+101 AFPQISNVETN

-118 YDVKLTSVMPIYNR
+118 YDVKLTSFMPIYNR

-147 QKTDIL
+147 QKSDIQ
-153 VYKRELVKNIKL
+153 VYKRELAKNIKV
-165 AYLNYLMAFKAV
+165 AYLNYLMALKA
-177 EIYQNGLLLA
+177 IGIHQNGLLLA

-216 QLTSQISEAEK
+216 QLTSQVAEAEK
-227 QVESAKM
+227 QAESAKM

-244 LTEIKTN
+244 PTEIKTN
-251 YNEQEAL
+251 FNEQEAL
-258 AMLKKNQLADV
+258 EVLNKGHFADIE
-269 DQREE
+269 QREE
-274 LSMLKQGISLQQS
+274 LSLLKQAISLQQS
-287 LVKMNESFYLPKLNG
+287 MVKMNESFYLPKVNG
-302 YLNVGSQSSNWDFNK
+302 YLNVGSQSSNWDFNQ
-317 KSTYYL
+317 KSSYYL

-332 FAGKRNLNKIKQS
+332 FSGKRNLNKIKQS
-345 AMDVDLAK
+345 VMDVEMAK
-353 KTLDLTSKQVNLALQ
+353 KTLDLTNKQVSLALQ
-368 IAQKNLAQTWVA
+368 IAQKNLGQTWVA
-380 FRASQKQI
+380 YRASQKQI
-388 DVANTYQK
+388 DVANTYQR

-424 ALNLNQFKILIAAAQ
+424 LLNLNQFKILIAAAQ
-439 VEREA
+439 VERET
-444 ASYPIKNDS
+444 ASYPLKND
-453 YE
+453 

>member
-13 QFAVVMGQKSI
+13 PFAVVMGQKSI

-36 IVLQQKSISV
+36 IVLQQKSISA
-46 EKALLTLQS
+46 EKALLSLQS
-55 AQSLYQPTI
+55 AQSLYQPTL
-64 AIQGGYQSG
+64 AFQGGYQTG

-88 PVYATLNQLTKSS
+88 PVYATLNQLTKSA
-101 AFPQIANVETN
+101 AFPQINNVETN

-147 QKTDIL
+147 QKADIQ
-153 VYKRELVKNIKL
+153 VYKRELAKNIKI
-165 AYLNYLMAFKAV
+165 AYLNYLMAHKA
-177 EIYQNGLLLA
+177 I
-187 QEGKKI
+187 
-193 NEKLLSNGK
+193 

-216 QLTSQISEAEK
+216 QLGSQLSEAEK
-227 QVESAKM
+227 QAESAKM

-258 AMLKKNQLADV
+258 DILKKNLVAEI

-274 LSMLKQGISLQQS
+274 LSILKQAISLQQS
-287 LVKMNESFYLPKLNG
+287 VVKMNEGFYLPKLNG
-302 YLNVGSQSSNWDFNK
+302 YLNLGSQSSNWDFNQ

-323 LGMQLDIPI
+323 LGMQVDIPI
-332 FAGKRNLNKIKQS
+332 FSGKRNLNKIKQS
-345 AMDVDLAK
+345 AMDVDMAK
-353 KTLDLTSKQVNLALQ
+353 KSLDLTSKQVNLALQ
-368 IAQKNLAQTWVA
+368 IAQKNLTQTWVA

-388 DVANTYQK
+388 EVANTYQR
-396 LIEKG
+396 LIDKG
-401 YREGV
+401 YKEGV

-411 TLDARNQWTNAQL
+411 TLDARSQWTNAHL
-424 ALNLNQFKILIAAAQ
+424 LLNINQFKILIAAAQ

-444 ASYPIKNDS
+444 ATYPLKND
-453 YE
+453 

>member
-1 MKLLLP
+1 MKLP
-7 LLFLLF
+7 LSLFLLVMP
-13 QFAVVMGQKSI
+13 FACILGQKSI

-36 IVLQQKSISV
+36 IVVQQKLISA
-46 EKALLTLQS
+46 EKALLSLQS
-55 AQSLYQPTI
+55 AQSLYQPTL
-64 AIQGGYQSG
+64 AFQGGYQTG

-118 YDVKLTSVMPIYNR
+118 YDVKLTTVMPIYNR

-147 QKTDIL
+147 QKADIQ
-153 VYKRELVKNIKL
+153 VYKRELVKNIKT
-165 AYLNYLMAFKAV
+165 AYLNYLMAHKAIG
-177 EIYQNGLLLA
+177 IYQNGLLLA

-193 NEKLLSNGK
+193 NEKLLANGK
-202 GLPAYILRSENEIV
+202 GLPAYILRSENEVV
-216 QLTSQISEAEK
+216 QMASQLSEAEK
-227 QVESAKM
+227 QAESAKM

-244 LTEIKTN
+244 QTEIKTN
-251 YNEQEAL
+251 FDEQEAL
-258 AMLKKNQLADV
+258 DILKKNQMADA

-274 LSMLKQGISLQQS
+274 LGMLKQAISLQQS
-287 LVKMNESFYLPKLNG
+287 VVKMNESFYLPKLNG
-302 YLNVGSQSSNWDFNK
+302 YLNLGSQSSNWDFNQ

-332 FAGKRNLNKIKQS
+332 FSGKRNLNKIKQS
-345 AMDVDLAK
+345 AMDVDMAK
-353 KTLDLTSKQVNLALQ
+353 KSLDLTSKQVSLALQ
-368 IAQKNLAQTWVA
+368 IAQKNLTQTWVA

-396 LIEKG
+396 LIDKG
-401 YREGV
+401 YKEGV

-411 TLDARNQWTNAQL
+411 TLDARSQWTNAHL
-424 ALNLNQFKILIAAAQ
+424 ALNINQFKILIAAAQ

-444 ASYPIKNDS
+444 ASYPLKN
-453 YE
+453 E

>member
-1 MKLLLP
+1 MP
-7 LLFLLF
+7 
-13 QFAVVMGQKSI
+13 FACILGQKSI

-36 IVLQQKSISV
+36 IVVQQKLISA
-46 EKALLTLQS
+46 EKALLSLQS
-55 AQSLYQPTI
+55 AQSLYQPTF
-64 AIQGGYQSG
+64 AFQGGYQTG

-147 QKTDIL
+147 QKADIQ
-153 VYKRELVKNIKL
+153 VYKRELVKNIKT
-165 AYLNYLMAFKAV
+165 AYLNYLMAHKAIG
-177 EIYQNGLLLA
+177 IYQNGLLLA

-193 NEKLLSNGK
+193 NEKLLANGK
-202 GLPAYILRSENEIV
+202 GLPAYILRSENEVV
-216 QLTSQISEAEK
+216 QMASQLSEAEK
-227 QVESAKM
+227 QAESAKM

-244 LTEIKTN
+244 QTEVKTN
-251 YNEQEAL
+251 FDEQEAL
-258 AMLKKNQLADV
+258 DILKKNQMADA

-274 LSMLKQGISLQQS
+274 LGMLKQAISLQQS
-287 LVKMNESFYLPKLNG
+287 VVKMNESFYLPKLNG
-302 YLNVGSQSSNWDFNK
+302 YLNLGSQSSNWDFNQ
-317 KSTYYL
+317 KSAYYL
-323 LGMQLDIPI
+323 LGMQVDIPI
-332 FAGKRNLNKIKQS
+332 FSGKRNLNKIKQS
-345 AMDVDLAK
+345 AMDVDMAK
-353 KTLDLTSKQVNLALQ
+353 KSLDLTSKQVSLALQ
-368 IAQKNLAQTWVA
+368 IAQKNLTQTWVA

-396 LIEKG
+396 LIDKG
-401 YREGV
+401 YKEGV

-411 TLDARNQWTNAQL
+411 TLDARSQWTNAHL
-424 ALNLNQFKILIAAAQ
+424 ALNINQFKILIAAAQ

-444 ASYPIKNDS
+444 ASYPLKN
-453 YE
+453 E

>member
-1 MKLLLP
+1 MKLP
-7 LLFLLF
+7 LSLFLLVMP
-13 QFAVVMGQKSI
+13 FACILGQKSI

-36 IVLQQKSISV
+36 IVVQQKLISA
-46 EKALLTLQS
+46 EKALLSLQS
-55 AQSLYQPTI
+55 AQSLYQPTF
-64 AIQGGYQSG
+64 AFQGGYQTG

-147 QKTDIL
+147 QKADIQ
-153 VYKRELVKNIKL
+153 VYKRELVKNIKT
-165 AYLNYLMAFKAV
+165 AYLNYLMAHKAIG
-177 EIYQNGLLLA
+177 IYQNGLLLA

-193 NEKLLSNGK
+193 NEKLLANGK
-202 GLPAYILRSENEIV
+202 GLPAYILRSENEVV
-216 QLTSQISEAEK
+216 QMASQLSEAEK
-227 QVESAKM
+227 QAESAKM

-244 LTEIKTN
+244 FTEIKTN
-251 YNEQEAL
+251 FDEQEAL
-258 AMLKKNQLADV
+258 DILKKNQMADV

-274 LSMLKQGISLQQS
+274 LGMLKQAISLQQS
-287 LVKMNESFYLPKLNG
+287 VVKMNESFYLPKLNG
-302 YLNVGSQSSNWDFNK
+302 YLNLGSQSSNWDFNQ

-332 FAGKRNLNKIKQS
+332 FSGKRNLNKIKQS
-345 AMDVDLAK
+345 AMDVDMAK
-353 KTLDLTSKQVNLALQ
+353 KSLDLTSKQVSLALQ
-368 IAQKNLAQTWVA
+368 IAQKNLTQTWVA

-396 LIEKG
+396 LIDKG
-401 YREGV
+401 YKEGV

-411 TLDARNQWTNAQL
+411 TLDARSQWTNAHL
-424 ALNLNQFKILIAAAQ
+424 ALNINQFKILIAAAQ

-444 ASYPIKNDS
+444 ASYPLKN
-453 YE
+453 E